1 MLSKLLG
8 KVILRS
14 HKGWLQIKHAQI
26 KWHNLSL
33 VTNLPG
39 FLTKQTQIENQN
51 LYNKGL
57 NRYGH
62 NQLNIKLPKKES
74 LLRNA

>member
-1 MLSKLLG
+1 MLSKILG
-8 KVILRS
+8 KVILRN
-14 HKGWLQIKHAQI
+14 HKAWLQIKPAHI

>member
-1 MLSKLLG
+1 MLSKILG
-8 KVILRS
+8 KVILRN
-14 HKGWLQIKHAQI
+14 HKAWLQIKSAEI

-39 FLTKQTQIENQN
+39 FLTKQTQIENQS

-62 NQLNIKLPKKES
+62 NQLNIKQFENS
-74 LLRNA
+74 SIY

>member
-1 MLSKLLG
+1 MLSKILG
-8 KVILRS
+8 KVILRN
-14 HKGWLQIKHAQI
+14 HKAWLQIKSAEI

-39 FLTKQTQIENQN
+39 FLTKQTQIENQS